1 MNEMQKSQP
10 PLHIKNPQKQ
20 QPTAS
25 ENQKRS
31 KLRSPRELTVCAIS
45 RQTPING
52 SEANKQG
59 LRSKMCQKS
68 YLKTN
73 IHRYVAKT
81 ESQQR
86 GELHIRT
93 LQTDT
98 TCSPSASVPLEQSI
112 NTFSE
117 GNIKQTQFHI

>member
-1 MNEMQKSQP
+1 MQKSQP
-10 PLHIKNPQKQ
+10 PLHVKNPQKQ

-31 KLRSPRELTVCAIS
+31 KLRSPRELTVCASS

-81 ESQQR
+81 DSQQR
-86 GELHIRT
+86 APYLHIAT
-93 LQTDT
+93 GHSKFPI
-98 TCSPSASVPLEQSI
+98 CISVSGAIDKHFFNFP
-112 NTFSE
+112 E
-117 GNIKQTQFHI
+117 GKIKQTQFHI